1 MESLRNGR
9 GIWNVRAIP
18 RWQTASGVRPPISAP
33 SKRMLPAVGVS
44 APEMQLKAVVLP
56 EPFGPMRPRISPFL
70 TSKDTPLRA
79 VNPPKRLV
87 SPVTVSI
94 GCEEARGGRQQHRRI
109 DQARDHR
116 RIDVL
121 ELALHD
127 LKNGGERAHV
137 LAGHRVPRRVELHA
151 VALHRAAL
159 GNVRL
164 PR

>member
-1 MESLRNGR
+1 MMESLRNGR

-18 RWQTASGVRPPISAP
+18 RWQTASGARPPISAP

-94 GCEEARGGRQQHRRI
+94 GCEEARGEGRPGASLRGRSSRKKRRGGRQQHRRI

-137 LAGHRVPRRVELHA
+137 LAG
-151 VALHRAAL
+151 
-159 GNVRL
+159 
-164 PR
+164 